1 MTDFDEHG
9 YPDWCDENAEWA
21 FNRNTINQLGTIG
34 KQLTE
39 ADYKVESGIDF
50 NKKVG
55 DDIPVKEFQEAI
67 NGLVLVADSKIDTN
81 GYAKK
86 VVIKTDASDDS
97 ILVQVGF
104 NGSKIKLWNNG
115 IIYDELFTKDE
126 LGKFSTLWDKI
137 NTNFLKN
144 DIITPIT
151 DWDDKTEKLIDNAM
165 QQFIKDGLKTGHV
178 KKIRTEK

>member
-1 MTDFDEHG
+1 M
-9 YPDWCDENAEWA
+9 
-21 FNRNTINQLGTIG
+21 
-34 KQLTE
+34 
-39 ADYKVESGIDF
+39 
-50 NKKVG
+50 
-55 DDIPVKEFQEAI
+55 
-67 NGLVLVADSKIDTN
+67 
-81 GYAKK
+81 
-86 VVIKTDASDDS
+86 
-97 ILVQVGF
+97 
-104 NGSKIKLWNNG
+104 WNNG

-144 DIITPIT
+144 DVVTPIT

>member
-1 MTDFDEHG
+1 M
-9 YPDWCDENAEWA
+9 
-21 FNRNTINQLGTIG
+21 
-34 KQLTE
+34 
-39 ADYKVESGIDF
+39 
-50 NKKVG
+50 
-55 DDIPVKEFQEAI
+55 
-67 NGLVLVADSKIDTN
+67 
-81 GYAKK
+81 
-86 VVIKTDASDDS
+86 
-97 ILVQVGF
+97 GF

-144 DIITPIT
+144 DVVTPIT